1 MSIACDRSGADM
13 IGKTV
18 LHYRII
24 SKLGAGGMG
33 VVYKAE
39 DLKLRR
45 LVALKFLT
53 EETTR
58 DPEIKRRF
66 LNEARAASALDHPNI
81 CSVHEINETSDG
93 RVFMVMAY
101 YTGQVLNE
109 RIRQGPL
116 PILEALRITM
126 QIAEGLVKAHQ
137 KGIIHRDIKPGNI
150 LLSEDGLI
158 KILDFGLA
166 KLAGG
171 SVLTREGKLLGT
183 VAYMSPE
190 QAWGKAADHRTD
202 IWSLGV
208 VLYEMLAGR
217 PPFAGEYP
225 QSIIYGIQNETPAPM
240 TSLRSGVPLQLEH
253 ILGKTLAKAAAER
266 YQSLDDLLVDLRAVQ
281 KALLSPAPA
290 AVSTPATGQRPP
302 ASQTEVLK
310 QPVGRLRR
318 RLTLAAGSVAV
329 MILVALVWFQPWRS
343 QEAGR
348 GKNSPATGLLAA
360 KKASANKEANEYFER
375 GLFFMT
381 SQLDLTRARQMLE
394 HALAL
399 DATFAEA
406 RAWYGFTSLL
416 MIDSGK
422 SNDSKWIYQAEAELR
437 QALKDN
443 PNSARAHSA
452 LAAVY
457 FYSGRKEL
465 ERKEAEKAL
474 ELSPDDMDAKNWLG
488 NYFLLNGDYATAHK
502 LFISMLERNP
512 LFFPPR
518 MNVGEIY
525 RLQGNFAA
533 AVREQKKVLEQDPKN
548 IYASEKLAK
557 TFIAANELPLARM
570 TLERLTAADRQNY
583 SIKIAWALVLI
594 AEGKKAEAIREMD
607 SETLKYASIAA
618 LSTLEVAEFYAL
630 AGNSAAALEWL
641 ERAVRNG
648 DERVD
653 WFQRDPNLKS
663 IRALPRF
670 QQIIDSIT
678 FRRRTESG
686 KETGAGA

>member
-1 MSIACDRSGADM
+1 LGAEV

-18 LHYRII
+18 LHYHII
-24 SKLGAGGMG
+24 SQLGAGGMG

-39 DLKLRR
+39 DLKLLRM
-45 LVALKFLT
+45 VALKFLPM
-53 EETTR
+53 EATR

-93 RVFMVMAY
+93 MVFMVMAC
-101 YTGQVLNE
+101 YTGQTLKE

-116 PILEALRITM
+116 PIPEALRITM
-126 QIAEGLVKAHQ
+126 QTAEGLAKAHQ

-150 LLSEDGLI
+150 LLSEDGLV

-166 KLAGG
+166 KLAGA
-171 SVLTREGKLLGT
+171 SVLTRDGTLLGT

-190 QAWGKAADHRTD
+190 QTWGKPGDRRTD

-240 TSLRSGVPLQLEH
+240 TSLRTGVPLQLEH
-253 ILGKTLAKAAAER
+253 ILNKTLAKAMAER
-266 YQSLDDLLVDLRAVQ
+266 YQSLDDLLVDLRAIQ
-281 KALLSPAPA
+281 KTLLPHEPA
-290 AVSTPATGQRPP
+290 AVSIPAPVLRPP
-302 ASQTEVLK
+302 VAQTEALK
-310 QPVGRLRR
+310 QPVGRLRRR

-329 MILVALVWFQPWRS
+329 MLLAVLLWIQPWRS
-343 QEAGR
+343 QEAEHDKTG
-348 GKNSPATGLLAA
+348 PATGLLAP
-360 KKASANKEANEYFER
+360 KKASANKEANEYLER

-381 SQLDLTRARQMLE
+381 SQLDLPRARQMLE

-416 MIDSGK
+416 MIDTGK
-422 SNDSKWIYQAEAELR
+422 SNDSKWIYKAEAELR

-465 ERKEAEKAL
+465 ERKETEKAL
-474 ELSPDDMDAKNWLG
+474 TLSPDDMDAKNWLG
-488 NYFLLNGDYATAHK
+488 NYFLLNGDYATAQK
-502 LFISMLERNP
+502 LFISMLERDP

-518 MNVGEIY
+518 MNMGEIY
-525 RLQGNFAA
+525 RLQGNITA
-533 AVREQKKVLEQDPKN
+533 AVREQKKILEQDPSN
-548 IYASEKLAK
+548 IYASAKLAR
-557 TFIAANELPLARM
+557 TYIGANDLPLARM

-583 SIKIAWALVLI
+583 MIKIAWALVLI
-594 AEGKKAEAIREMD
+594 AEGKNAEAFREMNP
-607 SETLKYASIAA
+607 ETLKYASIAPD
-618 LSTLEVAEFYAL
+618 STLDVAEFYAL

-648 DERVD
+648 DERAA
-653 WFQRDPNLKS
+653 WFQRDPVLKS

-670 QQIIDSIT
+670 QQILDSISL
-678 FRRRTESG
+678 RRRMESAR
-686 KETGAGA
+686 KEGG

>member
-1 MSIACDRSGADM
+1 V

-45 LVALKFLT
+45 LVALKFLP

-81 CSVHEINETSDG
+81 CSIYEINETGDG
-93 RVFMVMAY
+93 RVFLVMAY
-101 YTGQVLNE
+101 YPGLALNE
-109 RIRQGPL
+109 RIGQGPL
-116 PILEALRITM
+116 PVAETLRIAM
-126 QIAEGLVKAHQ
+126 QIAAGLAKAHQ

-150 LLSEDGLI
+150 LLSEDGLV

-171 SVLTREGKLLGT
+171 SVLTRDGMVLGT

-190 QAWGKAADHRTD
+190 QTWGKAADRRTD

-240 TSLRSGVPLQLEH
+240 TSLRTGIPLPLEH
-253 ILGKTLAKAAAER
+253 ILDKTLAKAAAER

-281 KALLSPAPA
+281 KALLSPA
-290 AVSTPATGQRPP
+290 AVSFPAKGQRPSTSATAP
-302 ASQTEVLK
+302 LAGPS
-310 QPVGRLRR
+310 GRPR
-318 RLTLAAGSVAV
+318 RLLALAAGVVVVV
-329 MILVALVWFQPWRS
+329 MLVALLWFKPWRS
-343 QEAGR
+343 QEAGH
-348 GKNSPATGLLAA
+348 GKTSPASGLLAT
-360 KKASANKEANEYFER
+360 KKASANKEANEYLER

-394 HALAL
+394 RALAL

-422 SNDSKWIYQAEAELR
+422 SNDSKWIYQAEEELR
-437 QALKDN
+437 HALKDN

-488 NYFLLNGDYATAHK
+488 NYFLLNGDYATAHR

-557 TFIAANELPLARM
+557 TFIVANELPLARM
-570 TLERLTAADRQNY
+570 TLERLKAADRQNY

-594 AEGKKAEAIREMD
+594 AEGKKAEAMREMD
-607 SETLKYASIAA
+607 PETLKYASIAA

-670 QQIIDSIT
+670 QQIIDSVT

-686 KETGAGA
+686 KKTADGA

>member
-1 MSIACDRSGADM
+1 
-13 IGKTV
+13 
-18 LHYRII
+18 
-24 SKLGAGGMG
+24 MG

-39 DLKLRR
+39 DLKLLRM
-45 LVALKFLT
+45 VALKFLPK
-53 EETTR
+53 EATR

-81 CSVHEINETSDG
+81 CSVHEINETRDG
-93 RVFMVMAY
+93 MVFMVMPC
-101 YTGQVLNE
+101 YTGQTLNE

-116 PILEALRITM
+116 PVPEALRIAM
-126 QIAEGLVKAHQ
+126 QTAEGLAQAHQ

-150 LLSEDGLI
+150 MLCQDGLV

-166 KLAGG
+166 KLADG
-171 SVLTREGKLLGT
+171 SVLTREGTLLGT

-190 QAWGKAADHRTD
+190 QTWGKPVDRRTD

-240 TSLRSGVPLQLEH
+240 TSLRTGVPLQLEH
-253 ILGKTLAKAAAER
+253 TLDKTLAKTMAER
-266 YQSLDDLLVDLRAVQ
+266 YQSLDDLLVDLRAIE
-281 KALLSPAPA
+281 KTLPPHEPA
-290 AVSTPATGQRPP
+290 AVSLPAPGLSPP
-302 ASQTEVLK
+302 ASRTEALK

-329 MILVALVWFQPWRS
+329 MMLAALVWFQPWRS
-343 QEAGR
+343 QEAEH
-348 GKNSPATGLLAA
+348 GKTGPATGLLAP
-360 KKASANKEANEYFER
+360 KKASANKEANEYLDR

-381 SQLDLTRARQMLE
+381 SQLDLPRARQMLE
-394 HALAL
+394 RALAL

-416 MIDSGK
+416 MIDTGK
-422 SNDSKWIYQAEAELR
+422 SNDSKWIYKAEEELR

-488 NYFLLNGDYATAHK
+488 NYFLLSGDYATAHK
-502 LFISMLERNP
+502 LFISMLERDP

-525 RLQGNFAA
+525 RLQGNIAA
-533 AVREQKKVLEQDPKN
+533 AVREQKKILEQDPNN
-548 IYASEKLAK
+548 IYASAKLARAY
-557 TFIAANELPLARM
+557 IDANDLPLARM

-583 SIKIAWALVLI
+583 TIKIAWALVLM
-594 AEGKKAEAIREMD
+594 AEGKNAEAVREMD
-607 SETLKYASIAA
+607 PETLKYASIAPE
-618 LSTLEVAEFYAL
+618 STLEVADFYAL

-648 DERVD
+648 DERAD
-653 WFQRDPNLKS
+653 WFQRDPFLKN

-670 QQIIDSIT
+670 QQILDSIDL
-678 FRRRTESG
+678 RRRMDSARN
-686 KETGAGA
+686 GA